1 MSEVIYNQTYLSDLE
16 TALKSIPRIES
27 LRNKTTIVTGSTGMI
42 GSAIVDCLMAANV
55 TNKLNIKIIAGVRNI
70 DKGLKRFAHWNDNSL
85 LKFIKYDTKT
95 GIENNERADYII
107 HAAGYASPNLY
118 VSNPVEVMESN
129 FIGMYNLLDY
139 AQKTNVEKLIYLSSS
154 EVYGAKTTTE
164 PWREDMQGSLDL
176 LAFRSCYASSKRA
189 TETLCSAYMKEY
201 SVNTVIARPGHI
213 YGPTALSSDTKA
225 STQCAALAK
234 INENIVLKS
243 KGDQI
248 RSYCYM
254 LDCASAIITLLI
266 CGENG
271 EAYNISNP
279 NSIAS
284 IRQLAEGFAEASG
297 VEVIFSN
304 PTDKEKEAFNP
315 MDNSSLNSEKLIGL
329 GWHGAFDLM
338 LGVRHTLKGI
348 Y

>member
-95 GIENNERADYII
+95 GIETNERADYII

-154 EVYGAKTTTE
+154 EVYGAKTTT
-164 PWREDMQGSLDL
+164 
-176 LAFRSCYASSKRA
+176 
-189 TETLCSAYMKEY
+189 
-201 SVNTVIARPGHI
+201 
-213 YGPTALSSDTKA
+213 
-225 STQCAALAK
+225 
-234 INENIVLKS
+234 
-243 KGDQI
+243 
-248 RSYCYM
+248 
-254 LDCASAIITLLI
+254 
-266 CGENG
+266 
-271 EAYNISNP
+271 
-279 NSIAS
+279 
-284 IRQLAEGFAEASG
+284 
-297 VEVIFSN
+297 
-304 PTDKEKEAFNP
+304 
-315 MDNSSLNSEKLIGL
+315 
-329 GWHGAFDLM
+329 
-338 LGVRHTLKGI
+338 
-348 Y
+348 